1 MKKLESQLQATLAE
15 SLQANLQALSD
26 KHAKKLQKTVASATK
41 EIARKFAKLLAKER
55 KAGKAAA
62 IKAVPPG
69 LRKTAARRVGQ
80 HAPRLATHK
89 KVGSAAPSS

>member
-15 SLQANLQALSD
+15 SLQANLHDLSG
-26 KHAKKLQKTVASATK
+26 KHAKKLQKTVASAAK
-41 EIARKFAKLLAKER
+41 KIARKFAKLLAKER

-62 IKAVPPG
+62 TKAVPPG
-69 LRKTAARRVGQ
+69 LRKAAARRVGQ

-89 KVGSAAPSS
+89 KVSSAAPNS